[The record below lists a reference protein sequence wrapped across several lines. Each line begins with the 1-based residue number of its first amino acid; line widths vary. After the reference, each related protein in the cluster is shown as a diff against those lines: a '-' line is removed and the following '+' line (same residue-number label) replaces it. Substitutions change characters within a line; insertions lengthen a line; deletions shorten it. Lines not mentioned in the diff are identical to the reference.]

1 VDDPSPDRARGG
13 ELTSPISRGFTGRR
27 RPTVDIHC
35 VTKWSKFDTHWKG
48 VSVDTLLESVGTEAE
63 YVTAFSDG
71 G

>member
-1 VDDPSPDRARGG
+1 
-13 ELTSPISRGFTGRR
+13 
-27 RPTVDIHC
+27 

-71 G
+71 GPGVERPRSSPGRAEALGPDNSSR